1 MALAVGI
8 GNPGLSMTSASCKPD
23 ATITITHNRDQMMC
37 QQHLTLLVLP
47 SLQGIV
53 WPSSDLTPP
62 TNAWPLGLTK
72 PSRSTLEG
80 SEMDHSSPPV
90 ARSESCRGQRA
101 HRMPVQTF
109 EARSLQ
115 EGKT

>member
-8 GNPGLSMTSASCKPD
+8 GNPGLSMASASWPD
-23 ATITITHNRDQMMC
+23 ATITITHVRDLMLC
-37 QQHLTLLVLP
+37 RQHLTLLVLP
-47 SLQGIV
+47 PLQGIV
-53 WPSSDLTPP
+53 WPWSDLTSP
-62 TNAWPLGLTK
+62 TNTWPLGLTK
-72 PSRSTLEG
+72 PGRSTLERRDVDHG
-80 SEMDHSSPPV
+80 SPAV